1 MATNSCHF
9 SSDGPKLSSVLTLVP
24 VCVEIWSMKEMALF
38 QACMCEFGKRFDKF
52 TPIVSLFWLSIFRIY
67 PVWIILITKV
77 QITIEINFNSWS
89 KPIDLKFRST
99 ILWISNQWNSLYPSN
114 LMNFAHY
121 GFLFC
126 RSKQRMREKF
136 MSFTG
141 VGSIPS
147 TIKHGKQRARIDQ
160 SSRLPLVT
168 SSSMRDRFEKLE
180 SGKLLTHWASL

>member
-9 SSDGPKLSSVLTLVP
+9 SSDGPKLSSVLTLMP
-24 VCVEIWSMKEMALF
+24 VYVEIWSMKEMALF

-77 QITIEINFNSWS
+77 QITIKINFQFLIYADWS
-89 KPIDLKFRST
+89 QISTYNFLNLKSVEF
-99 ILWISNQWNSLYPSN
+99 IIPLK

-136 MSFTG
+136 MNFTD

-160 SSRLPLVT
+160 SSRLPLET